1 MTNLLNTIEM
11 DFEYNGVQFEGNWKH
26 NAYTVELTHNGVT
39 EEFDWKQGMG
49 IEEDPNLNDILEGLL
64 LDFRT
69 DDMVIM
75 DIYEDDEDE
84 EKAVSLIDQLTKQ
97 KDKML
102 NLFTEYEIM
111 QLEDVINEY

>member
-49 IEEDPNLNDILEGLL
+49 IYEEPELERILESLMLDIHYYEED
-64 LDFRT
+64 
-69 DDMVIM
+69 
-75 DIYEDDEDE
+75 IYSMYEDE
-84 EKAVSLIDQLTKQ
+84 EQAEKIIEQLKGQTK
-97 KDKML
+97 KVNK
-102 NLFTEYEIM
+102 LFTDEEQGELVEYFE
-111 QLEDVINEY
+111 